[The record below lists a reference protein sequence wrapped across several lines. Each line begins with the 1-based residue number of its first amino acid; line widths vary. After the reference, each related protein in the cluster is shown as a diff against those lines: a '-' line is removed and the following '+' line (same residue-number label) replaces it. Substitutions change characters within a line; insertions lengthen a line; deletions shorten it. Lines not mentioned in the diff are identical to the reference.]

1 MNFEYVYYVCIIMP
15 LSIALNCVMYDY
27 CMYMSVYV
35 RRGQENYQCIYIN
48 VFCICT

>member
-1 MNFEYVYYVCIIMP
+1 MNVDMCTMCVLLCHY
-15 LSIALNCVMYDY
+15 LLLHCVMYDY